1 MASPAAFTGFGE
13 LILKTTDGSG
23 PGNGKEGG
31 YFPFPTSF
39 SVSKETQIVDKFAFK
54 PSGGTGVKQKVA
66 SFQGEQN
73 WKGTMSIGVYSFLD
87 LQLLY
92 GQKAK
97 SVSVTYPDVKSAIV
111 SNAGVITDAD
121 LHGVAPEDVVVT
133 WAYYDATAGTPVQ
146 LIVAESPTTASAT
159 TCILNPTGNTLT
171 FAAQFEGQEIFYSI
185 NKTATKRVIGAAS
198 PTLITGLE
206 FYGVLN
212 TNGSTSAAGYGIYIP
227 ELILDGKFSI
237 KLTGKD
243 DEIEVP
249 FSPILAAGYSEPV
262 VLIEL

>member
-13 LILKTTDGSG
+13 LIFKTTDGSG
-23 PGNGKEGG
+23 PGTGKEGG

-39 SVSKETQIVDKFAFK
+39 EVTKKTDKVDIYAFK
-54 PSGGTGVKQKVA
+54 PSGGTGVKQKIA
-66 SFQGEQN
+66 AYQGQQD
-73 WKGTMSIGVYSFLD
+73 WSGTMSIGASSFLD
-87 LQLLY
+87 LQFLY

-111 SNAGVITDAD
+111 DNTGVITDTD
-121 LHGVAPEDVVVT
+121 LTGTTPDDLVVT

-146 LIVAESPTTASAT
+146 LVVAESPTTASAT
-159 TCILNPTGNTLT
+159 TCILDATAHTLT
-171 FAAQFEGQEIFYSI
+171 FAAQFEGQEIFYAIS
-185 NKTATKRVIGAAS
+185 KTATKRIIGGAN

-212 TNGSTSAAGYGIYIP
+212 TNGETTAAGYGLYIP
-227 ELILDGKFSI
+227 SLVLDGNFSI
-237 KLTGKD
+237 KLTGKAD
-243 DEIEVP
+243 DIQVP
-249 FSPILAAGYSEPV
+249 FSPVLASGYSEPV